1 MNRRTHKHTVG
12 YFDLKKASGQRADAL
27 KIMMKLVKN
36 HVKRVSRSKLDV
48 VSPTNVQKQE
58 KKRNIV
64 NIVNENECKE
74 QIVLVVLKNVVE
86 EKSQTICEKFNQ
98 TIIWRKRFDC
108 NSWQKKGL
116 KQWDSVRRG
125 CS

>member
-1 MNRRTHKHTVG
+1 MNRRTQKHTVG

-58 KKRNIV
+58 KKLNIV

-86 EKSQTICEKFNQ
+86 EKSQTICEKFN
-98 TIIWRKRFDC
+98 
-108 NSWQKKGL
+108 
-116 KQWDSVRRG
+116 
-125 CS
+125 